1 MKREEMIVKVED
13 TPYEISGVWEVPE
26 GFYGHAVV
34 LVSGSGPVDRDG
46 NIPKWKNDLYL
57 SFAKKL
63 HDLGIATFR
72 YDKPGVGKSTG
83 DYYEAGLSDYI
94 AAGVQVLRRVKDI
107 PEARVVTLVGHSE
120 GALIGPAIL
129 EQEPADGFVF
139 FSGTTGSGEE
149 LLSFQLNALMEEFQ
163 KMKGIK
169 GFFLRLINIEKKL
182 RKQNQKVLGKMRDTK
197 DAKIRYR
204 GAQLNAKWYRE
215 MLTYDWKRYVH
226 AIPEHSMAIEGGRD
240 IQVQQG
246 SAQAFAEMTG
256 TRAVVISDM
265 NHIMR
270 RRTTPHTF
278 LAIQKEYKKDF
289 AEQPVHPEL
298 IQAFQQFFDEVVV
311 TVEK

>member
-1 MKREEMIVKVED
+1 MKREEIVFQVEG

-26 GFYGHAVV
+26 GYYGKAVV

-46 NIPKWKNDLYL
+46 NIPKWKNNLYL
-57 SFAKKL
+57 SFAEAL

-72 YDKPGVGKSTG
+72 YDKPGTGKSKG

-94 AAGVQVLRRVKDI
+94 AVGVEALRKIKDR
-107 PEARVVTLVGHSE
+107 PEVQMVTLIGHSE

-129 EQEPADGFVF
+129 AQVPADGFVF
-139 FSGTTGSGEE
+139 FSGTVGRGDE
-149 LLSFQLNALMEEFQ
+149 LLSFQLDELMNEFQ
-163 KMKGIK
+163 QMKGIK
-169 GFFLRLINIEKKL
+169 GFLLRLINVEKKIL
-182 RKQNQKVLGKMRDTK
+182 KQNQKVLAKMRNTTEV
-197 DAKIRYR
+197 KIRYR

-215 MLTYDWKRYVH
+215 MLTYDWKDYVY
-226 AIPEHSMAIEGGRD
+226 AIPEYSMAIEGGRD

-246 SAQAFAEMTG
+246 SAVAFAEMTG
-256 TRAVVISDM
+256 TKAVVIPDM

-270 RRTTPHTF
+270 RRATPHSL

-298 IQAFQQFFDEVVV
+298 IQAFQQFFDEAVPP
-311 TVEK
+311 VEK